1 MSRSLESSAGG
12 YLSRVRRGD
21 ALTRRERQILALVAS
36 GERTHAISQQL
47 GISQNT
53 VKSHLT
59 AVYRKTGSRN
69 RVEAVRYY
77 LETSAGPA
85 SMESREVPPA
95 MPSPSRSPTEHARSA
110 LLQRQIE
117 EIEARLEQL
126 APAVVEVDRLHE
138 ALAALRRIQESQ

>member
-1 MSRSLESSAGG
+1 MSPSPDDSAGG
-12 YLSRVRRGD
+12 YLGRVRRSD
-21 ALTRRERQILALVAS
+21 PLTRREQQILVLVAA

-59 AVYRKTGSRN
+59 AIYRKTGSRN
-69 RVEAVRYY
+69 RVEAVRHY
-77 LETSAGPA
+77 LETSAEPA
-85 SMESREVPPA
+85 SAPMAAAFPSASRAPA
-95 MPSPSRSPTEHARSA
+95 DPSRSA

-126 APAVVEVDRLHE
+126 APSVTEVERLHE
-138 ALAALRRIQESQ
+138 ALAALRRIQESR